1 MSNGDLQRMVTDEL
15 RFDPRVD
22 SAAVAV
28 SADGG
33 RVMLR
38 GTVGSLREKR
48 EAQKAAERV
57 DGVTSVEN
65 ELQVRLLTEH
75 ARDDADLRGAVLKAL
90 ALDSLVPSTVDARVD
105 DGWVTLQGTAEWQYQ
120 RGEAEFVAGNVRGVI
135 GVDDRIEFESPRPDA
150 GDVKESIKKAF
161 ERHAKLDAE
170 RLAVHTDNGAV
181 GLSGTVTSRDER
193 DAALEIA
200 WSAPGVTRVDDHIV
214 VEA

>member
-1 MSNGDLQRMVTDEL
+1 MSNADLQRMVTDEL
-15 RFDPRVD
+15 RFDPKVD

-33 RVMLR
+33 RVVLR

-57 DGVTSVEN
+57 DGVASVEN

-135 GVDDRIEFESPRPDA
+135 GVDDRIEFESPPPDA
-150 GDVKESIKKAF
+150 GDVKESINKAF
-161 ERHAKLDAE
+161 QRHAKLNAE
-170 RLAVHTDNGAV
+170 RLAVHTDNGTV

-193 DAALEIA
+193 DAALEVA

-214 VEA
+214 VET